1 MPRLSILVPLSG
13 PVSLFENTLASVLQN
28 RPADCDVLVV
38 HPESYDD
45 PWEVIDEVQLLE
57 TPVGVPLLEM
67 LDASLPYVRG
77 EFLHIL
83 QPGLE
88 VTEGWADRALEAFR
102 ADDVV
107 AVSPWII
114 EAAHPVRLA
123 ARGVA
128 FDPRGGRTVVGAGV
142 AMKQAGDAERP
153 RSQASPAGTESG
165 PPHAHSNLARSEQ
178 ASSDLRSADA
188 RAIDGRQA
196 AVGRAT
202 ADSERVLGPT
212 LRAGFY
218 RTALLAEIGGWETS
232 LGLAWADV
240 DLALSFAAAGLRCVE
255 SAESIIVGPSEAVVA
270 ASPAQDAMT
279 FAERFAAGRCGERV
293 YLRHSSRIDGL
304 APMVARGAGL
314 VASWLAGGAARPS
327 LAQVAGRMAA
337 WSERPRHRE
346 FRRELAEWTAARRP
360 RPVAVAQAIETPSAP
375 LAASLAASL
384 EKLLDK
390 PVDKPMDSIV
400 DQAAG
405 TAAKNTLDG
414 DRGAATESVPR
425 RAA

>member
-1 MPRLSILVPLSG
+1 VPRLSILVPLSG
-13 PVSLFENTLASVLQN
+13 PVPLFENTLASVLQN

-45 PWEVIDEVQLLE
+45 PWEVMDEVQLLE

-88 VTEGWADRALEAFR
+88 VTEGWADRALAAFGGG
-102 ADDVV
+102 DDVV
-107 AVSPWII
+107 AVSPWLV
-114 EAAHPVRLA
+114 EAANSRRLV

-128 FDPRGGRTVVGAGV
+128 FDRRGGRAVVGAGV
-142 AMKQAGDAERP
+142 DVERAGARLHEQSLRKSRGDAR
-153 RSQASPAGTESG
+153 GTG
-165 PPHAHSNLARSEQ
+165 EQ
-178 ASSDLRSADA
+178 
-188 RAIDGRQA
+188 
-196 AVGRAT
+196 
-202 ADSERVLGPT
+202 VLGPT

-218 RTALLAEIGGWETS
+218 RTAPLAEIGGWETS
-232 LGLAWADV
+232 LGLEWADV
-240 DLALSFAAAGLRCVE
+240 DLALSFADAGFRCVE
-255 SAESIIVGPSEAVVA
+255 SADSVILGPAESTCVESPLRDA
-270 ASPAQDAMT
+270 AT
-279 FAERFAAGRCGERV
+279 FSERFAAGRCGERV

-314 VASWLAGGAARPS
+314 VASWLTGGTARPS

-346 FRRELAEWTAARRP
+346 FRRELAEWTATRRP
-360 RPVAVAQAIETPSAP
+360 RPVEVAK
-375 LAASLAASL
+375 SL
-384 EKLLDK
+384 EPHAELH
-390 PVDKPMDSIV
+390 
-400 DQAAG
+400 G
-405 TAAKNTLDG
+405 
-414 DRGAATESVPR
+414 ESGSVGQGSSSDVVPR